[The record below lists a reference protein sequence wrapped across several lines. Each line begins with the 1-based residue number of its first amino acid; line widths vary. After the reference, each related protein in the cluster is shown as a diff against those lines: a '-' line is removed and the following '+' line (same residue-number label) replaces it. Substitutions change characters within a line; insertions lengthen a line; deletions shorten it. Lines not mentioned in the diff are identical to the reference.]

1 MGICCG
7 ARHEILC
14 WCVTKLRLLNCV
26 FYDMTSHLV
35 IFAAQNSSLEIG
47 KITTIQSHLAPS
59 PSAFCFKTHLQA
71 AYSAPKEKPAK
82 CGFFNVNN
90 QLPFL
95 MSCHMRVLSFIAS
108 GLISFI
114 IKPFFNCSSLG
125 KIEGLSA

>member
-47 KITTIQSHLAPS
+47 KITTIQSHLATASLSVLFQNTFTGRFS
-59 PSAFCFKTHLQA
+59 PSI
-71 AYSAPKEKPAK
+71 EKPAK

-114 IKPFFNCSSLG
+114 IKPCFNCSSLG
-125 KIEGLSA
+125 KMDGLSA